1 MSERLH
7 GFVKSHGVRGETTA
21 PVLTM
26 EPPWVRFLTGDR
38 IVLTCDAGRRSRS
51 KKYIWH
57 KSDRGDR
64 TGEESY
70 TIMNASKNDSG
81 VYKCKTTTD
90 SSGPSTPYSNTIH
103 VNITEPDRTTTIET
117 LPEILWVN
125 ENLLLRCHFPF
136 PKDAIYTFY
145 REGFRLGEATVSN
158 GSGTFEIQRVS
169 VEDKGRY
176 RCELHFVNFPNGP
189 IYSSAY
195 KFVDIKDIPVR
206 LSVKP
211 ETPKDGDTITLS
223 CECSDSDAC
232 GSGQYSFYRNNSLIN
247 SDSVSH
253 NDYLIPQATVMDSGR
268 YHCSVL
274 SNSLTH
280 TAKSVE
286 MTVRRLPVTNPHLNI
301 NPVNGSVREG
311 GNLTLRCIVTAGS
324 APIEFTWYRGEMEIY
339 KEISSSREVTHQLSN
354 FHEGINGN
362 YSCSVYNNMS
372 TAVHSP
378 AVEVEAEV
386 AVSCPSLISNL
397 NSSLVALG
405 HEVTFTCKSHR
416 GTPPVRYQLY
426 RGHRLLANMTVLD
439 SGPGIFNFALQEG
452 GVYSC
457 GAVNGVAAVTNCNET
472 MELTAAVPVSC
483 PDFISVWGNSTFA
496 IGDRARLTC
505 KCKRGTPPIQYLLNR
520 DGQVIDNRTVTN
532 SGTGNFTFTVASVAD
547 GGLYSCGADNGFGRM
562 DQCGEPM
569 RLTVAVTSERSLV
582 VIYVAVGVSFLIL
595 ALLILLFRCK
605 RRRHNKGNPNYCN
618 QTGTDRISRL
628 RSTPVEHK
636 VPSAGEIV
644 YAEVQVKRKAAGD
657 NGNGAGRIPGK
668 ADYYVTYATL
678 NHLQMERDGDLV
690 PRQEEE
696 GRSSDYVEI
705 YQNVRRL

>member
-1 MSERLH
+1 MDRPWSFLLIL
-7 GFVKSHGVRGETTA
+7 GMASQSAAQGETTA

-38 IVLTCDAGRRSRS
+38 IVLTCDAGRRSLS
-51 KKYIWH
+51 KNYIWH

-64 TGEESY
+64 PGEESY
-70 TIMNASKNDSG
+70 TIMNASKNDTG

-103 VNITEPDRTTTIET
+103 VNITEPGRTTTIET

-232 GSGQYSFYRNNSLIN
+232 GSGQYSFYRNNSLLN

-286 MTVRRLPVTNPHLNI
+286 MTVRSLNKPRFSVDSYVIADGESVTFN
-301 NPVNGSVREG
+301 
-311 GNLTLRCIVTAGS
+311 C
-324 APIEFTWYRGEMEIY
+324 
-339 KEISSSREVTHQLSN
+339 SSSQDSPGIAFYLYRQGQSN
-354 FHEGINGN
+354 
-362 YSCSVYNNMS
+362 SVN
-372 TAVHSP
+372 VKSP
-378 AVEVEAEV
+378 AAGMHSVTFTINKIDHSKIGYYTCRYEAEV
-386 AVSCPSLISNL
+386 NKTRLCST
-397 NSSLVALG
+397 SSDPL
-405 HEVTFTCKSHR
+405 S
-416 GTPPVRYQLY
+416 
-426 RGHRLLANMTVLD
+426 
-439 SGPGIFNFALQEG
+439 
-452 GVYSC
+452 
-457 GAVNGVAAVTNCNET
+457 
-472 MELTAAVPVSC
+472 
-483 PDFISVWGNSTFA
+483 ISVRVSSS
-496 IGDRARLTC
+496 I
-505 KCKRGTPPIQYLLNR
+505 PIRFSLAALIVL
-520 DGQVIDNRTVTN
+520 GIVI
-532 SGTGNFTFTVASVAD
+532 
-547 GGLYSCGADNGFGRM
+547 
-562 DQCGEPM
+562 
-569 RLTVAVTSERSLV
+569 
-582 VIYVAVGVSFLIL
+582 IL
-595 ALLILLFRCK
+595 GIEFI
-605 RRRHNKGNPNYCN
+605 P
-618 QTGTDRISRL
+618 T
-628 RSTPVEHK
+628 
-636 VPSAGEIV
+636 
-644 YAEVQVKRKAAGD
+644 KRKPVPAGD
-657 NGNGAGRIPGK
+657 D
-668 ADYYVTYATL
+668 ADAVYCETT
-678 NHLQMERDGDLV
+678 M
-690 PRQEEE
+690 
-696 GRSSDYVEI
+696 
-705 YQNVRRL
+705 

>member
-1 MSERLH
+1 MDRPWSFLLIL
-7 GFVKSHGVRGETTA
+7 GMASQSAAQGETTA

-51 KKYIWH
+51 KNYIWH

-64 TGEESY
+64 PGEESY

-81 VYKCKTTTD
+81 VYKCKTKTD

-232 GSGQYSFYRNNSLIN
+232 GSGQYSFYRNNSLLN

-286 MTVRRLPVTNPHLNI
+286 MTVRI
-301 NPVNGSVREG
+301 
-311 GNLTLRCIVTAGS
+311 
-324 APIEFTWYRGEMEIY
+324 
-339 KEISSSREVTHQLSN
+339 
-354 FHEGINGN
+354 
-362 YSCSVYNNMS
+362 
-372 TAVHSP
+372 
-378 AVEVEAEV
+378 

-426 RGHRLLANMTVLD
+426 CGHRLLANMTVLD

-605 RRRHNKGNPNYCN
+605 RRRHNK
-618 QTGTDRISRL
+618 
-628 RSTPVEHK
+628 EHK
-636 VPSAGEIV
+636 VPSAGGIV